1 MDAAAALALGAEL
14 VGFALPVIRTV
25 VEGGAEA
32 VVQYFEALGRTLRS
46 VMLLTGSRRVA
57 DLARGVT
64 WREPGFAAA
73 VDSFTRAEAGGGK
86 KGGR

>member
-1 MDAAAALALGAEL
+1 
-14 VGFALPVIRTV
+14 VG
-25 VEGGAEA
+25 
-32 VVQYFEALGRTLRS
+32 YFEGLGRTLRT

-73 VDSFTRAEAGGGK
+73 VDTITAAAAV
-86 KGGR
+86 GRKDGR